1 MKKLLVSLALLL
13 VVAYP
18 AFGAL
23 DGSVSGVVKD
33 SSGGVLPG
41 VSVLAKSPVLQGT
54 RTAVTRNDGTYRLP
68 SLPPGG
74 GYTIEFALSGFKT
87 VSRSGIAVRL
97 SEDTQI
103 NPVMQLADVQT
114 EVVVT
119 GETPVVDTTQT
130 NTAQNF
136 TNEHLRKLPIGSA
149 TRSYQSILAQAPGV
163 VGTGNP
169 NVNGGNILENSFMV
183 DGINTT
189 DPVTHTFSFNMNFD
203 AIQEVSVQTSGF
215 GAEYGRATGGI
226 VNVVTKSGG
235 NEFSGSFDVRY
246 NSFKLADEGDYYD
259 PDFTPFRSTPWGVTL
274 GGPIVKDRLWFFGNL
289 SRGDNYSTPATA
301 NTVILSQNPNQVAR
315 RFDGWN
321 DGLKL
326 SFNLSDK
333 LNGFVNFTDAQA
345 RIPGAINSTLYR
357 PEAMST
363 QTQRAQILNLKLN
376 GILSDSWIGEL
387 QVGQSNSKLETGP
400 TSGDLATSTWTNRT
414 QGSVRYDNYNNFQ
427 RSNRDRTQ
435 AGVNST
441 YFLGGF
447 AGNHEFKAG
456 FDLDRTKF
464 PSLNFTTGTPS
475 DPAFCSLGAT
485 PGAVCGATFTF
496 NGFDASGARVPY
508 QQSISERTPQVE
520 RSGKSYAAYFQD
532 QWRPTPRLTV
542 NLGVRWD
549 KTQYLNNVDLKIIDF
564 DKFQPRLSVAY
575 DLLGDG
581 KTVARA
587 NYGQF
592 YAEPGLTAI
601 RGADTGIYSPY
612 SAVYNWVAAQG
623 KWVLDPRSV
632 RGGVAGGVL
641 TGALIDPDLKPT
653 YDEQINVAV
662 EREVM
667 RNLSVTATYIY
678 KKTKDIFEDTCTDQ
692 ENCPDF
698 WITNW
703 PGKDLGLENPLTKD
717 YYGYQFQIDWRLPN
731 GRGIVNASYV
741 YSKSRGSTDAGST
754 QYIGADFDVYPY
766 NFVNMY
772 GYLGDDARNRIKVN
786 ASYRI
791 PYIETDFGV
800 AYTYRSGFA
809 YNDTRSDPYG
819 GTEFVLPRGTSRGPI
834 AHNFDLQLE
843 KTFNIGFPTNVS
855 SVSVVG
861 SVFNLLSRENV
872 TSIGGTTTSTTYKQ
886 PLSYSRP
893 RSYELGF
900 RIDF

>member
-41 VSVLAKSPVLQGT
+41 VSVLAKSAVLQGT

-97 SEDTQI
+97 NEDTQI

-136 TNEHLRKLPIGSA
+136 SNEYLRKLPIGSG

-169 NVNGGNILENSFMV
+169 NVNGGSILENSFMV

-203 AIQEVSVQTSGF
+203 AIQEVSVQTSGYS
-215 GAEYGRATGGI
+215 AEYGRATGGI

-235 NEFSGSFDVRY
+235 NELSGSLDVRY
-246 NSFKLADEGDYYD
+246 NSSDLAEEGDYYD
-259 PDFTPFRSTPWGVTL
+259 PGFTPFRSTPWGVTL

-289 SRGDNYSTPATA
+289 SRGDNYRVPATTNA
-301 NTVILSQNPNQVAR
+301 TILAQVPKAVAR

-326 SFNLSDK
+326 SFNLSEK
-333 LNGFVNFTDAQA
+333 LNGFLNFTDAQA
-345 RIPGAINSTLYR
+345 KVPGASNQAYIR
-357 PEAMST
+357 PEAAST
-363 QTQRAQILNLKLN
+363 QTQRATILNLKLN
-376 GILSDSWIGEL
+376 TILNDSWLAEL

-400 TSGDLATSTWTNRT
+400 TSGDQATSMWINRT
-414 QGSVRYDNYNNFQ
+414 QGGVYYDNYYNYQ

-435 AGVNST
+435 AGLNST
-441 YFLGGF
+441 YFLSGF
-447 AGNHEFKAG
+447 LGNHEIKGG
-456 FDLDRTKF
+456 FDFDRTSF
-464 PSLNFTTGTPS
+464 PSVNYYTGAPS
-475 DPAFCSLGAT
+475 DPAFCSRGAT
-485 PGAVCGATFTF
+485 PGATCGAYFQF
-496 NGFDASGARVPY
+496 NGFDAAGNRIPY
-508 QQSISERTPQVE
+508 AQYVSEQKPEVERTG
-520 RSGKSYAAYFQD
+520 RSYAAYIQD

-542 NLGVRWD
+542 NLGLRWD
-549 KTQYLNNVDLKIIDF
+549 KTQYYNNVDLKIIDF
-564 DKFQPRLSVAY
+564 DKVQPRLSVAY
-575 DLLGDG
+575 DIMGDG

-592 YAEPGLTAI
+592 YMEPGLTFI
-601 RGADTGIYSPY
+601 RGADTGIYSGY
-612 SAVYNWVAAQG
+612 SATYAWSASAKTWNFI
-623 KWVLDPRSV
+623 RST
-632 RGGVAGGVL
+632 GGTAGGIL
-641 TGALIDPDLKPT
+641 TGALIDPDLKPS
-653 YDEQINVAV
+653 YDEQINIAV
-662 EREVM
+662 EREIIP
-667 RNLSVTATYIY
+667 NLSFTATYLY
-678 KKTKDIFEDTCTDQ
+678 KNSKDLFEDTCINQ
-692 ENCPDF
+692 ETCPDF
-698 WITNW
+698 WITNY
-703 PGKDLGLENPLTKD
+703 PGKDLGIENPLKKN

-731 GRGIVNASYV
+731 GRGLVNASYV

-754 QYIGADFDVYPY
+754 QYIGGDFDYYPY
-766 NFVNMY
+766 NFTNLY
-772 GYLGDDARNRIKVN
+772 GYLGDDARNRFKVN
-786 ASYRI
+786 ANYRI
-791 PYIETDFGV
+791 PFIETNFGLS
-800 AYTYRSGFA
+800 YTYRSGFP
-809 YNDTRSDPYG
+809 YNVTYSDASG
-819 GTEFVLPRGTSRGPI
+819 FGTIWVEPRGTSRGPI

-843 KTFNIGFPTNVS
+843 KTFNIGFPTNAAS
-855 SVSVVG
+855 ISVIG
-861 SVFNLLSRENV
+861 SVFNVMSRENV
-872 TSIGGTTTSTTYKQ
+872 TSIGGTSTSATFRQ
-886 PLSYSRP
+886 PLSYSTP